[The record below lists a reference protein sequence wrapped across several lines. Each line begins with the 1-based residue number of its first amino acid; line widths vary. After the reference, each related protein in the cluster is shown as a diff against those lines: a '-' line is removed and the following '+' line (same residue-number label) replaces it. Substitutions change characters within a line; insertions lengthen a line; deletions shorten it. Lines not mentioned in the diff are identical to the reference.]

1 MNKWIKKTFVAI
13 VTILTFG
20 LVTPYQTTIHATD
33 HGDLD
38 RSPEKDDIDTTEA
51 KEAVV
56 ESIEYEYVEPDE
68 PIELEEELSA
78 KEGFVFEAIKMAE
91 KQSFMKFGERIGPV
105 IENEFTEIILPNIE
119 KAIRETAEQF
129 ADEELEQLAISEKPG
144 KGLSEKIFHIYDKRT
159 GKDIIRFHVRREL
172 RPKEGY
178 WFNFHY
184 HTYHD
189 DFYSHYPLGDIY
201 WDKNTPPKW
210 MN

>member
-1 MNKWIKKTFVAI
+1 MSKWIKKTFVAI

-20 LVTPYQTTIHATD
+20 LITPYQTTIQATN

-38 RSPEKDDIDTTEA
+38 RSPEKDDIDTRET
-51 KEAVV
+51 KKNTV
-56 ESIEYEYVEPDE
+56 EPIEYEYVEPVDLDE
-68 PIELEEELSA
+68 SIEEIPIR
-78 KEGFVFEAIKMAE
+78 EGFVLEAIKMAE
-91 KQSFMKFGERIGPV
+91 QQSFMKFGERIGPF
-105 IENEFTEIILPNIE
+105 IENEFMEIILPNIE
-119 KAIRETAEQF
+119 QAIRETAEQF
-129 ADEELEQLAISEKPG
+129 DEEELSRLAISEMPG
-144 KGLSEKIFHIYDKRT
+144 KGLSEKIFHIFDTRT

-172 RPKEGY
+172 RPKDGY

-189 DFYSHYPLGDIY
+189 DFYSHHPLGDIY